1 VPTKN
6 PFIDNK
12 LYLVCQGG
20 KALDPRERKRGGPG
34 IVRGKRV

>member
-12 LYLVCQGG
+12 LCLVCQGG
-20 KALDPRERKRGGPG
+20 KALVLSGANACDTLE
-34 IVRGKRV
+34 

>member
-20 KALDPRERKRGGPG
+20 KILD
-34 IVRGKRV
+34 VVA